1 MFKSNQIY
9 YDLLQSNLENND
21 SEPILCQ
28 FSEQRNQTLIENP
41 QDYKF
46 SIIRFMIETPA
57 LPLFRPT
64 IQYTDD
70 SNFTIY
76 SITLKRSITSAVN
89 GFYNSSQIHQ
99 QYIEWILQGIT
110 ITHEKLHFLIFLDY
124 KIIQLVII
132 TVIIIVGF

>member
-1 MFKSNQIY
+1 MSKPNQRY

-70 SNFTIY
+70 PNLTI
-76 SITLKRSITSAVN
+76 
-89 GFYNSSQIHQ
+89 
-99 QYIEWILQGIT
+99 
-110 ITHEKLHFLIFLDY
+110 
-124 KIIQLVII
+124 
-132 TVIIIVGF
+132 